1 MKIVCYGDSNTYGY
15 DAADVFGGR
24 LPPEERW
31 PDILASVIGAE
42 VVNCGMN
49 GRTVPRYPRQQE
61 ADLRVI
67 TRNTGIDLVTIML
80 GTNDLLL
87 GFDSENTADYMKT
100 FLNLLKQTIPDCR
113 FLLVAPPPSDVI
125 PEGCDAD
132 FSELAALLVSFLMAS
147 VVKLRVVNAIGSGI
161 FAAYALIIHSYP
173 TMIMN
178 ICLVLIN
185 LYYLWKLRNSEPN
198 YRLLRVSPQ
207 DGYLAAFLE
216 HHKADIAAC
225 FPGRKWD
232 ASALDRAYLVC
243 HGDETAG
250 VLMGT
255 TESGTLRIALDYTTP
270 TYRDASVARY
280 LLDHLQEEDCS
291 VKTQNLRISP
301 FSKRWVIQCKTAPMN
316 CP

>member
-1 MKIVCYGDSNTYGY
+1 MNTTTVEIIGY
-15 DAADVFGGR
+15 
-24 LPPEERW
+24 
-31 PDILASVIGAE
+31 IGSA
-42 VVNCGMN
+42 
-49 GRTVPRYPRQQE
+49 
-61 ADLRVI
+61 
-67 TRNTGIDLVTIML
+67 LV
-80 GTNDLLL
+80 
-87 GFDSENTADYMKT
+87 
-100 FLNLLKQTIPDCR
+100 
-113 FLLVAPPPSDVI
+113 
-125 PEGCDAD
+125 
-132 FSELAALLVSFLMAS
+132 LVSFLMAS

-225 FPGRKWD
+225 FPGRRWD
-232 ASALDRAYLVC
+232 VYALDRAYLVS

-280 LLDHLQEEDCS
+280 LLDHLREEEYS
-291 VKTQNLRISP
+291 VLRYENAEPAHLAFLKKMGYSEQNGAYELSL
-301 FSKRWVIQCKTAPMN
+301 KK
-316 CP
+316 